1 MKKILLFI
9 CIVGCGNFVFS
20 QVRALHFDGSNDQ
33 VIVSGTSKLNG
44 PTQITLETWVY
55 VKNFN
60 TSPCADCAPIIWAQ
74 SGGYRFGTG
83 NGKEV
88 SLALK
93 DGNSVVNLK
102 STATLT
108 DNKWHHIAATYDSSM
123 IRIYIDGS
131 LTDSLASVFTISYG
145 STSSDVWIVDPVT
158 GYGGILEETRIWNY
172 ARSQS
177 EIRTGMSKKTASNAK
192 GLILQLSYDEG
203 VPYKDN
209 TAITTTKDNS
219 PNKNDGALTNF
230 RLKDS
235 TSNYVLGRSYCDTIA
250 YSNFSVTRCGKY
262 PLPSKKKIITK
273 SGTYKDTIKSF
284 LGCDSAMTIKVTI
297 NNSTAS
303 EVYVSACD
311 SFKNPLTGVV
321 YKKSGF
327 NKVTRTNSVGCDSVI
342 TFNVIISVRDT
353 TFFSYEGCS
362 SVKINNGKTVYK
374 SGTLIDTFYRK
385 NKCDS
390 FVVHRV
396 IVNKITTSKKTLKMC
411 KFVVCPTNSN
421 KVFKKTGVY
430 FDTITNQTNC
440 DSIIEYTVLSA
451 SSNGTINTKACSSY
465 KSPSLRYTY
474 TQTGTYYDTLFGMN
488 SEGCDSFIKIYLVLN
503 VPIQERLTV
512 KNCRSYTVPS
522 GNQII
527 TTSKT
532 VKDFVKSKL
541 GCDSI
546 AYTIDV
552 TIINANVG
560 ITREINTLIASTT
573 NPSALFQWLD
583 CDKNYGKIAAE
594 TSKKYTPIENGLF
607 ALEVKE
613 NNCTDTSNCIV
624 FAVNGLNAYKNFNLM
639 VSPNPSKGVF
649 TINANITLHSVG
661 VSIMNVK
668 GQTIQTWELL
678 ELARQ
683 EFSVKLSPGLW
694 YIKVE
699 SLEGQQII
707 PMVFE

>member
-1 MKKILLFI
+1 MKQILLFI
-9 CIVGCGNFVFS
+9 CIVGCGNFAFS

-33 VIVSGTSKLNG
+33 VVVSGTSKLNG
-44 PTQITLETWVY
+44 PTKITLETWVY

-83 NGKEV
+83 NGKAV
-88 SLALK
+88 SLQLK
-93 DGNSVVNLK
+93 NGNSIVNLK

-108 DNKWHHIAATYDSSM
+108 DNTWQHIAATYDSSM
-123 IRIYIDGS
+123 IRIFIDGR
-131 LTDSLASVFTISYG
+131 LTDSLASVFTISYN

-177 EIRTGMSKKTASNAK
+177 EIQTGMTKKTDSKAK
-192 GLILQLSYDEG
+192 GLILQFSYDEG

-209 TAITTTKDNS
+209 TAITTVIDNS
-219 PNKNDGALTNF
+219 PNKNDGTLTNF

-250 YSNFSVTRCGKY
+250 YSKFSVTRCGKY
-262 PLPSKKKIITK
+262 PLPSKKKVITK

-284 LGCDSAMTIKVTI
+284 LGCDSAMTIIVTI
-297 NNSTAS
+297 NKAS
-303 EVYVSACD
+303 ASIVDAVACD

-321 YKKSGF
+321 YKKSGS
-327 NKVTRTNSVGCDSVI
+327 NKVTLTNSVGCDSVI
-342 TFNVIISVRDT
+342 TFNVIISVRDS
-353 TFFSYEGCS
+353 TFFTYEGCS
-362 SVKINNGKTVYK
+362 SVKINNGKTIYT
-374 SGTLIDTFYRK
+374 SGTLIDTFKRK
-385 NKCDS
+385 MKCDS
-390 FVVHRV
+390 FVFHQVR
-396 IVNKITTSKKTLKMC
+396 INKNTISKKTLKMC
-411 KFVVCPTNSN
+411 KFVVCPTNKN

-430 FDTITNQTNC
+430 FDTLINQANC

-451 SSNGTINTKACSSY
+451 SSNGIINAKACSSY
-465 KSPSLRYTY
+465 KSPSLKYTY
-474 TQTGTYYDTLFGMN
+474 TQSGTYYDTLFDEN

-503 VPIQERLTV
+503 VPIQEKLTV
-512 KNCRSYTVPS
+512 KKCRSYTVPS

-552 TIINANVG
+552 TIVNANVG

-573 NPSALFQWLD
+573 NGSALFQWLD

-594 TSKKYTPIENGLF
+594 TSKKYTPIENGLY

-613 NNCTDTSNCIV
+613 NQCIDTSSCII
-624 FAVNGLNAYKNFNLM
+624 FAINRLNAYKNFNLI
-639 VSPNPSKGVF
+639 VSPNPSKGFF
-649 TINANITLHSVG
+649 TINANNPLHSVG

-668 GQTIQTWELL
+668 GQTIHSWALTELT
-678 ELARQ
+678 RH
-683 EFSVKLSPGLW
+683 EFNVKLSPGLW
-694 YIKVE
+694 YVTVE
-699 SLEGQQII
+699 SLEGKQVI

>member
-9 CIVGCGNFVFS
+9 CIVGCGNFAFS

-33 VIVSGTSKLNG
+33 VVVSGTSKLNG
-44 PTQITLETWVY
+44 LTQMTLETWLY
-55 VKNFN
+55 VSNFN

-83 NGKEV
+83 NGKAV
-88 SLALK
+88 SFALR
-93 DGNSVVNLK
+93 DGSSTYNLK
-102 STATLT
+102 STATLSNNT
-108 DNKWHHIAATYDSSM
+108 WHHIAATYDSSIM
-123 IRIYIDGS
+123 RIYIDGM
-131 LTDSLASVFTISYG
+131 LTDSAASVFTVSYN
-145 STSSDVWIVDPVT
+145 STSANVWIVDPVT
-158 GYGGILEETRIWNY
+158 GYGGVLDETRIWDY

-177 EIRTGMSKKTASNAK
+177 EIQTGMTKKTASNAK

-203 VPYKDN
+203 EPYKDN
-209 TAITTTKDNS
+209 TAINTAKDNS
-219 PNKNDGALTNF
+219 PNKNDGTLTNF

-250 YSNFSVTRCGKY
+250 YSKFSVTRCRKY
-262 PLPSKKKIITK
+262 PLPSKKRVITK

-297 NNSTAS
+297 NTPTAS
-303 EVYVSACD
+303 TVYASACD

-321 YKKSGF
+321 YKKSGS
-327 NKVTRTNSVGCDSVI
+327 NKVTLTNSVGCDSII

-353 TFFSYEGCS
+353 TFFTYEGCS
-362 SVKINNGKTVYK
+362 SVKINNGKTIYS
-374 SGTLIDTFYRK
+374 SGTLIDTFKRK
-385 NKCDS
+385 MRCDS
-390 FVVHRV
+390 FVYHRV
-396 IVNKITTSKKTLKMC
+396 TIKKYTTSKKTLKMC
-411 KFVVCPTNSN
+411 RFIICPSN
-421 KVFKKTGVY
+421 QNKIFKETGVY
-430 FDTITNQTNC
+430 FDTLTNQANC

-451 SSNGTINTKACSSY
+451 SSNGIINAKACSSY
-465 KSPSLRYTY
+465 KSPSRKYTY
-474 TQTGTYYDTLFGMN
+474 TQSGTYYDTLFDEN
-488 SEGCDSFIKIYLVLN
+488 SEGCDSFIKIYLVIN
-503 VPIQERLTV
+503 VPIQEKLTV
-512 KNCRSYTVPS
+512 KKCRSYTVPS

-552 TIINANVG
+552 TIVNANVG

-573 NPSALFQWLD
+573 NESALFQWLD

-594 TSKKYTPIENGLF
+594 NSKKYTPIENGLY

-613 NNCTDTSNCIV
+613 NQCIDTSSCII
-624 FAVNGLNAYKNFNLM
+624 FAINRLNAYKNSNLI
-639 VSPNPSKGVF
+639 VSPNPSKGFF
-649 TINANITLHSVG
+649 TINANNPLHSVG

-668 GQTIQTWELL
+668 GQTIHSWELT
-678 ELARQ
+678 ELTRH

-694 YIKVE
+694 YVTVE
-699 SLEGQQII
+699 SLEGNQVI